1 MFNAD
6 LIIFDLDGTLI
17 DSSKDIA
24 WAVNK
29 TLTRMEMD
37 ELPHDVIRGYIGHGV
52 RALLNQAI
60 PLARHHLLES
70 AREIFLGY
78 YKDHLLVETRLYPE
92 VRETL
97 GYFHKRGK
105 RMAVVTNKPLK
116 LTEEILKGLDVAR
129 FFSIVLGGDS
139 IQNKKPAP
147 EAIEV
152 VLNDLKVER
161 EKTILVG
168 DSRIDIESGK
178 RAGVLTCGV
187 AYGFRGREELIE
199 AGADAIISEIGELTG
214 LLV

>member
-17 DSSKDIA
+17 DSSEDIA

-78 YKDHLLVETRLYPE
+78 YKDHLLVKTRLYPG

-152 VLNDLKVER
+152 VLNNLKVER

-178 RAGVLTCGV
+178 RAGVLTCGA

-199 AGADAIISEIGELTG
+199 AGADAIISEIGELAG